1 MTKTFVL
8 LLAVAAGL
16 YGCSANKSSRAPYM
30 MGKETFKDDIIDQLK
45 ATKTVFLY
53 QKAIYRQYVPVSYNL
68 KSKDISVIR

>member
-1 MTKTFVL
+1 
-8 LLAVAAGL
+8 
-16 YGCSANKSSRAPYM
+16 M